1 MMERVE
7 MDEEEALLPDRPMTD
22 DLEVLLA
29 ALPLHIRQSLEMLG
43 DRAELLEV
51 VMDLGRQPEAR
62 YRGRE
67 TSLSQREVTEADLE
81 HVIQNI
87 GTFGSD
93 NRAGIERT
101 LHRISVI
108 RNRAGKPVGLTCRIG
123 RAVFGTIGI
132 IQDMVESG
140 QSILLVGKPGVGKTT
155 LLRETARVLADDLHK
170 RVIIVDTSNEIAG
183 DGDIPHP
190 AIGRARRMQVGRP
203 EQQHNVMI
211 EAVENHMPEVIVI
224 DEIGT
229 QLEAE
234 AARTINER
242 GVQLIGTAHG
252 VSLENLMLNPTLSD
266 LIGGIQSVTLGDEE
280 ARRRGTQ
287 KSVLERKAPPTFD
300 TMVEIRDR
308 DRVAV
313 HPSVAD
319 TVDAI
324 LRGQPYVT
332 QIRYRTESGQI
343 EMYEE
348 ENDPEGVSISNG
360 QAQQPFD
367 NMSMSAYGFGPPQG
381 NYGAARNRG
390 YGNGGPGGATTMNGG
405 GYTRGRSAVGG
416 GRPGLAGSSE
426 RGGGAGSPRQ
436 LTEPQPF
443 NPAEARSLA
452 VATATA
458 APPVLTPVVHNGNG
472 NGGSAERAS
481 RSNGNGASNKLI
493 GSQIKPMR
501 LYPHG
506 VNKGRLENVV
516 KGMGLPA
523 DIVRDIGD
531 SDVVLTLKNYY
542 RQRPLSLRQAE
553 NEGIPIYILKSN
565 TAAQMEGILAQIFG
579 VEMPTR
585 PDEDEDEVIA
595 TMDLDS
601 DPVKDAIYQT
611 EDAINSVMQR
621 GQAIE
626 LPPQNSFIRRLQH
639 QMAERYNLM
648 SQSRGRE
655 PYRRVKIYPQ

>member
-1 MMERVE
+1 MIKKFPI
-7 MDEEEALLPDRPMTD
+7 DEEEALLPERPVTD
-22 DLEVLLA
+22 DLELLLA
-29 ALPLHIRQSLEMLG
+29 ALPSHIRQSLEIQN
-43 DRAELLEV
+43 DRASLLEV
-51 VMDLGRQPEAR
+51 VMDLGRTPEAR
-62 YRGRE
+62 YRQSE
-67 TSLSQREVTEADLE
+67 LPLSQREVTEQDIE
-81 HVIQNI
+81 HVITNI

-108 RNRAGKPVGLTCRIG
+108 RNRAGKPVGLTLRIG

-132 IQDMVESG
+132 IRDLVENG

-155 LLRETARVLADDLHK
+155 LLRETARVLADELHK

-190 AIGRARRMQVGRP
+190 AIGRARRMQVARP
-203 EQQHNVMI
+203 DLQHNVMI
-211 EAVENHMPEVIVI
+211 EGVENHMPEVIVI

-300 TMVEIRDR
+300 VMVEIRER
-308 DRVAV
+308 DRLAV

-324 LRGQPYVT
+324 LRGQPYTT
-332 QIRYRTESGQI
+332 QIRFRNEKGEI
-343 EMYEE
+343 EVYEE
-348 ENDPEGVSISNG
+348 ENAPEVGPGQNG
-360 QAQQPFD
+360 QAPFD
-367 NMSMSAYGFGPPQG
+367 MSMASFGFSPGQ
-381 NYGAARNRG
+381 NYAGSGSGGRSRG
-390 YGNGGPGGATTMNGG
+390 YGSGVHGATTMPGG
-405 GYTRGRSAVGG
+405 FERGRKA
-416 GRPGLAGSSE
+416 GRSSQPITPLE
-426 RGGGAGSPRQ
+426 RGGGASFAPVVR
-436 LTEPQPF
+436 TTVS
-443 NPAEARSLA
+443 A
-452 VATATA
+452 ATAQE
-458 APPVLTPVVHNGNG
+458 PVILPI
-472 NGGSAERAS
+472 SQS
-481 RSNGNGASNKLI
+481 SNGNTGRDGEKRGKLVA
-493 GSQIKPMR
+493 GKLKPLR
-501 LYPHG
+501 IYPHG

-516 KGMGLPA
+516 KQMGLPA

-531 SDVVLTLKNYY
+531 SDLVLTLKNYY
-542 RQRPLSLRQAE
+542 RQKPLSLRQAE
-553 NEGIPIYILKSN
+553 TEGIPIYILKSN
-565 TAAQMEGILAQIFG
+565 TAAQIEGIMGQVFG
-579 VEMPTR
+579 VEVPSSTE
-585 PDEDEDEVIA
+585 PEEEDLVEA
-595 TMDLDS
+595 GMDLDS
-601 DPVKDAIYQT
+601 DPVKSAIYQT
-611 EDAINSVMQR
+611 EDAINQIMSR
-621 GQAIE
+621 GQAVE

-639 QMAERYNLM
+639 QMAERYNLL

-655 PYRRVKIYPQ
+655 PHRRVKIYPK

>member
-1 MMERVE
+1 MIKKFQI
-7 MDEEEALLPDRPMTD
+7 DEEEALLPERPVTD
-22 DLEVLLA
+22 DLELLLA
-29 ALPLHIRQSLEMLG
+29 ALPSHIRQSLETQD
-43 DRAELLEV
+43 DRASLLEV
-51 VMDLGRQPEAR
+51 VMDLGREPEAR
-62 YRGRE
+62 YRDRE
-67 TSLSQREVTEADLE
+67 VSLSPREVTESDID
-81 HVIQNI
+81 HVISNI

-108 RNRAGKPVGLTCRIG
+108 RNRAGKPVGLTLRIG

-132 IQDMVESG
+132 IRDLVESG

-190 AIGRARRMQVGRP
+190 AIGRARRMQVARP
-203 EQQHNVMI
+203 DLQHNVMI
-211 EAVENHMPEVIVI
+211 EGVENHMPEVIVI

-300 TMVEIRDR
+300 VMVEIRER
-308 DRVAV
+308 DRLAV
-313 HPSVAD
+313 HLNVAD

-324 LRGQPYVT
+324 LRGHPYTT
-332 QIRYRTESGQI
+332 QIRFRNEKGEI
-343 EMYEE
+343 EVYEE
-348 ENDPEGVSISNG
+348 ENDPETAGPGQNG
-360 QAQQPFD
+360 QTPFD
-367 NMSMSAYGFGPPQG
+367 MSMASFGFGPGQ
-381 NYGAARNRG
+381 NYAGGGGGRSRG
-390 YGNGGPGGATTMNGG
+390 YGSGVHGATTMPG
-405 GYTRGRSAVGG
+405 GYERSRKVGRG
-416 GRPGLAGSSE
+416 PQNLTPID
-426 RGGGAGSPRQ
+426 RGGGVSSV
-436 LTEPQPF
+436 
-443 NPAEARSLA
+443 PARA
-452 VATATA
+452 VITAQTA
-458 APPVLTPVVHNGNG
+458 QEPVVLPITGSHNGKAHREG
-472 NGGSAERAS
+472 EKKT
-481 RSNGNGASNKLI
+481 KLVA
-493 GSQIKPMR
+493 GKLKPLR
-501 LYPHG
+501 IYPHG

-516 KGMGLPA
+516 KQMGLPA
-523 DIVRDIGD
+523 DIVRDMGD
-531 SDVVLTLKNYY
+531 SDLVLTLKNYY
-542 RQRPLSLRQAE
+542 RQKPLSLRQAE
-553 NEGIPIYILKSN
+553 TEGIPIYILKSN
-565 TAAQMEGILAQIFG
+565 TAAQIEGIMAQVFG
-579 VEMPTR
+579 VEAPSSSE
-585 PDEDEDEVIA
+585 PDEADLTTA
-595 TMDLDS
+595 AMDLDS
-601 DPVKDAIYQT
+601 DPVKSAIYQT
-611 EDAINSVMQR
+611 EDAINQVMSR

-639 QMAERYNLM
+639 QMAERYNLL

>member
-1 MMERVE
+1 MMEKIE
-7 MDEEEALLPDRPMTD
+7 MDEEEALQSDRPMTD
-22 DLEVLLA
+22 DMELLLA
-29 ALPLHIRQSLEMLG
+29 ALPFHIRQSLESLG
-43 DRAELLEV
+43 DRAGLLEV
-51 VMDLGRQPEAR
+51 VMDLGRLPEAR

-67 TSLSQREVTEADLE
+67 VALSQREVTEADLD
-81 HVIQNI
+81 HVIANI
-87 GTFGSD
+87 GTFGGD

-132 IQDMVESG
+132 IQDLVESG

-190 AIGRARRMQVGRP
+190 AIGRSRRMQVARP

-211 EAVENHMPEVIVI
+211 EGVENHMPEVIVI

-313 HPSVAD
+313 HLSVAD

-332 QIRYRTESGQI
+332 QIRYRTESGEI

-360 QAQQPFD
+360 QPQPQYD
-367 NMSMSAYGFGPPQG
+367 SMSMAAYGFGPPAT
-381 NYGAARNRG
+381 NYGPGRNRG
-390 YGNGGPGGATTMNGG
+390 YGSGGVSGATTTNGG
-405 GYTRGRSAVGG
+405 GYARGRTGG
-416 GRPGLAGSSE
+416 GRPGQPGSTE
-426 RGGGAGSPRQ
+426 RGGGASGPRQ
-436 LTEPQPF
+436 LTQPQPF
-443 NPAEARSLA
+443 NPEAARALSQAASTPASPTVRSGNGSTNGNSNGPDHTPKP
-452 VATATA
+452 TAT
-458 APPVLTPVVHNGNG
+458 GN
-472 NGGSAERAS
+472 R
-481 RSNGNGASNKLI
+481 LI
-493 GSQIKPMR
+493 GSQLKPMR

-516 KGMGLPA
+516 KGMALPA
-523 DIVRDIGD
+523 DIVRDIDD

-565 TAAQMEGILAQIFG
+565 TATQMESILAQIFG

-585 PDEDEDEVIA
+585 LEDSDEDEVTA
-595 TMDLDS
+595 TMDLNS
-601 DPVKDAIYQT
+601 DPVKDAIFQT

-621 GQAIE
+621 GQAVE

-639 QMAERYNLM
+639 QMADRYNLL

-655 PYRRVKIYPQ
+655 PHRRVKIYPQ

>member
-1 MMERVE
+1 MINNIQL
-7 MDEEEALLPDRPMTD
+7 DEEEALLPDRPMTD
-22 DLEVLLA
+22 DLELLLA
-29 ALPLHIRQSLEMLG
+29 AMPLHIRQSLENLG

-51 VMDLGRQPEAR
+51 VMDLGRLPEAR

-67 TSLSQREVTEADLE
+67 TALSQREVTEADIE
-81 HVIQNI
+81 NVIQNI

-132 IQDMVESG
+132 IQELVESG

-190 AIGRARRMQVGRP
+190 AIGRARRMQVARP

-313 HPSVAD
+313 HISVAD

-324 LRGQPYVT
+324 LRGQPYIT
-332 QIRYRTESGQI
+332 QIRYRGEDGKI
-343 EMYEE
+343 EIYEE
-348 ENDPEGVSISNG
+348 ETDIESAAIGPNTQSSLD
-360 QAQQPFD
+360 
-367 NMSMSAYGFGPPQG
+367 MSMASFGFGPPMG
-381 NYGAARNRG
+381 SYGPNGGRGGRG
-390 YGNGGPGGATTMNGG
+390 YGSGVHGATTMGG
-405 GYTRGRSAVGG
+405 GFDRGRRSNSRANG
-416 GRPGLAGSSE
+416 PALPAE
-426 RGGGAGSPRQ
+426 RGGGASLTSPRPYAP
-436 LTEPQPF
+436 LQPT
-443 NPAEARSLA
+443 PAA
-452 VATATA
+452 ATV
-458 APPVLTPVVHNGNG
+458 APPLALPSALSSLPIAPAPVPQLQLQPARQRDGRIV
-472 NGGSAERAS
+472 
-481 RSNGNGASNKLI
+481 
-493 GSQIKPMR
+493 GSQLKPMR
-501 LYPHG
+501 IYPHG
-506 VNKGRLENVV
+506 VNKGRLENAIKTMSV
-516 KGMGLPA
+516 PA
-523 DIVRDIGD
+523 DIVREISD
-531 SDVVLTLKNYY
+531 SDIVLTLKNYY
-542 RQRPLSLRQAE
+542 RQKPLSLRQAE
-553 NEGIPIYILKSN
+553 NEGIPIYIMKSN
-565 TAAQMEGILAQIFG
+565 TAAQMEGILAQVFG
-579 VEMPTR
+579 VETPAR
-585 PDEDEDEVIA
+585 NDDEDEDLA
-595 TMDLDS
+595 TGEMDLNS
-601 DPVKDAIYQT
+601 DPVKSAIYQT
-611 EDAINSVMQR
+611 EDAITQVMQR

-639 QMAERYNLM
+639 QMAERYNLL

-655 PYRRVKIYPQ
+655 PFRRVKIYPQ

>member
-1 MMERVE
+1 MIKNYQI
-7 MDEEEALLPDRPMTD
+7 DEEEALLPERPVTD
-22 DLEVLLA
+22 DLELLLA
-29 ALPLHIRQSLEMLG
+29 ALPSHIRQSLEAQA
-43 DRAELLEV
+43 DRASLLEV
-51 VMDLGRQPEAR
+51 VMDLGRTPEAR
-62 YRGRE
+62 YRNSE
-67 TSLSQREVTEADLE
+67 VTLSPREVTESDIE
-81 HVIQNI
+81 HVISNI

-108 RNRAGKPVGLTCRIG
+108 RNRAGKPVGLTLRIG

-132 IQDMVESG
+132 IRDLVESG

-155 LLRETARVLADDLHK
+155 LLRETARVLADELHK

-190 AIGRARRMQVGRP
+190 AIGRARRMQVARP
-203 EQQHNVMI
+203 DLQHNVMI
-211 EAVENHMPEVIVI
+211 EGVENHMPEVIVI

-300 TMVEIRDR
+300 VMIEIRER
-308 DRVAV
+308 DRLAI
-313 HPSVAD
+313 HLSVAD

-324 LRGQPYVT
+324 LRGQPYTT
-332 QIRYRTESGQI
+332 QIRFRNEKGEI
-343 EMYEE
+343 EVYEE
-348 ENDPEGVSISNG
+348 ENDPEVGPG
-360 QAQQPFD
+360 QPNPPVD
-367 NMSMSAYGFGPPQG
+367 LTMSSFGFGPGQ
-381 NYGAARNRG
+381 NYGGGANSRNRG
-390 YGNGGPGGATTMNGG
+390 YASGVHGATT
-405 GYTRGRSAVGG
+405 VGG
-416 GRPGLAGSSE
+416 GFERSRKNGRTPQALAPLE
-426 RGGGAGSPRQ
+426 RGGGASPASATPVIRS
-436 LTEPQPF
+436 TV
-443 NPAEARSLA
+443 NPAASQE
-452 VATATA
+452 
-458 APPVLTPVVHNGNG
+458 PVILPISN
-472 NGGSAERAS
+472 S
-481 RSNGNGASNKLI
+481 SNGKRDGEKKSKLVA
-493 GSQIKPMR
+493 GNLKPLR
-501 LYPHG
+501 IYPHG

-516 KGMGLPA
+516 KQMGLPA

-531 SDVVLTLKNYY
+531 SDIVLTLKNYY
-542 RQRPLSLRQAE
+542 RQKPLSLRQAE
-553 NEGIPIYILKSN
+553 TEGIPIYILKSN
-565 TAAQMEGILAQIFG
+565 TAAQIEGIMAQVFG
-579 VEMPTR
+579 VEVPTSNEAE
-585 PDEDEDEVIA
+585 EDDVVGQV
-595 TMDLDS
+595 MDLNS
-601 DPVKDAIYQT
+601 DPVKSAITQT
-611 EDAINSVMQR
+611 EDAINQIMQR

-639 QMAERYNLM
+639 QMAERYNLL

-655 PYRRVKIYPQ
+655 PYRRVKIYPK

>member
-1 MMERVE
+1 MIDKIEI
-7 MDEEEALLPDRPMTD
+7 DEEEALLPERPITD
-22 DLEVLLA
+22 DLEMLLA
-29 ALPLHIRQSLEMLG
+29 ALPLHIRQSLENLG
-43 DRAELLEV
+43 DRAALLEI
-51 VMDLGRQPEAR
+51 VMDLGRLPEAR
-62 YRGRE
+62 YRDRE
-67 TSLSQREVTEADLE
+67 VYLGDREVTEAELE

-108 RNRAGKPVGLTCRIG
+108 RNRAGKAVGLTCRVG

-132 IQDMVESG
+132 IQDLVESG
-140 QSILLVGKPGVGKTT
+140 QSILLVGRPGVGKTT

-190 AIGRARRMQVGRP
+190 AIGRARRMQVARP
-203 EQQHNVMI
+203 DLQHNVMI

-313 HPSVAD
+313 HLSVAD

-324 LRGQPYVT
+324 LRGQPYTT
-332 QIRYRTESGQI
+332 QIRYRNEKGEI
-343 EMYEE
+343 ETYEE
-348 ENDPEGVSISNG
+348 EIDPEAVAVGNAG
-360 QAQQPFD
+360 QQPTGEL
-367 NMSMSAYGFGPPQG
+367 SMAAFGFGPQANSYG
-381 NYGAARNRG
+381 NNSRSRGHGSGVHGAATVS
-390 YGNGGPGGATTMNGG
+390 AG
-405 GYTRGRSAVGG
+405 GYTGRKASNNRGTNGTVA
-416 GRPGLAGSSE
+416 LE
-426 RGGGAGSPRQ
+426 RGGGA
-436 LTEPQPF
+436 
-443 NPAEARSLA
+443 
-452 VATATA
+452 V
-458 APPVLTPVVHNGNG
+458 
-472 NGGSAERAS
+472 AS
-481 RSNGNGASNKLI
+481 RPQATLPEEPIALPTQRQSRDKQPHMPS
-493 GSQIKPMR
+493 SQLKPLR
-501 LYPHG
+501 IYPHG

-516 KGMGLPA
+516 KQMGVPA
-523 DIVRDIGD
+523 DIVRDMSD
-531 SDVVLTLKNYY
+531 SDLVLTLKNYY
-542 RQRPLSLRQAE
+542 RQKPLSLRQAE

-565 TAAQMEGILAQIFG
+565 TAAQIEGIIAQVFG
-579 VEMPTR
+579 VDAPTR
-585 PDEDEDEVIA
+585 HVDEDEDRIEGE
-595 TMDLDS
+595 MDVNS
-601 DPVKDAIYQT
+601 DPVKSAIYQT
-611 EDAINSVMQR
+611 EDAINQVMQK
-621 GQAIE
+621 GQPVE

-639 QMAERYNLM
+639 QMAERYNLL

>member
-1 MMERVE
+1 MINNFQI
-7 MDEEEALLPDRPMTD
+7 DEEEALLPERPVTD
-22 DLEVLLA
+22 DLELLLA
-29 ALPLHIRQSLEMLG
+29 ALPSHIRQSLEMQD
-43 DRAELLEV
+43 DRASLLEV
-51 VMDLGRQPEAR
+51 VMDLGREPEAR
-62 YRGRE
+62 YRNRE
-67 TSLSQREVTEADLE
+67 VSLSPREVTEPDIE
-81 HVIQNI
+81 NVIKNI

-108 RNRAGKPVGLTCRIG
+108 RNRAGKPVGLTLRIG

-132 IQDMVESG
+132 IRDLVESG

-155 LLRETARVLADDLHK
+155 LLRETARVLADELHK

-190 AIGRARRMQVGRP
+190 AIGRARRMQVARP
-203 EQQHNVMI
+203 DLQHNVMI
-211 EAVENHMPEVIVI
+211 EGVENHMPEVIVI

-300 TMVEIRDR
+300 VMVEIRER
-308 DRVAV
+308 DRLAV
-313 HPSVAD
+313 HLSVAD

-324 LRGQPYVT
+324 LRAQPYTT
-332 QIRYRTESGQI
+332 QIRFRNEKGEI
-343 EMYEE
+343 EIYEE
-348 ENDPEGVSISNG
+348 ENDPETAGPG
-360 QAQQPFD
+360 QSGQTTFD
-367 NMSMSAYGFGPPQG
+367 MSMASFGFGPGQ
-381 NYGAARNRG
+381 NYPGGGGRGRG
-390 YGNGGPGGATTMNGG
+390 YGSGTHGATTMPGG
-405 GYTRGRSAVGG
+405 FERGRKVGRG
-416 GRPGLAGSSE
+416 PQAISPLE
-426 RGGGAGSPRQ
+426 RGGGAG
-436 LTEPQPF
+436 
-443 NPAEARSLA
+443 AAARA
-452 VATATA
+452 VHSTTIQTAQE
-458 APPVLTPVVHNGNG
+458 PVVLPI
-472 NGGSAERAS
+472 ATP
-481 RSNGNGASNKLI
+481 SNGKTARDGEKKGKLVA
-493 GSQIKPMR
+493 GKLKPLR
-501 LYPHG
+501 IYPHG

-516 KGMGLPA
+516 KQMGLPA

-531 SDVVLTLKNYY
+531 SDLVLTLKNYY
-542 RQRPLSLRQAE
+542 RQKPLSLRQAE
-553 NEGIPIYILKSN
+553 TEGIPIYILKSN
-565 TAAQMEGILAQIFG
+565 TAAQIEGIMAQVFG
-579 VEMPTR
+579 VEAPSSTEL
-585 PDEDEDEVIA
+585 EDEDLTTA
-595 TMDLDS
+595 AMDLDS
-601 DPVKDAIYQT
+601 DPVKSAIYQT
-611 EDAINSVMQR
+611 EDAINQVMSR
-621 GQAIE
+621 NQAIE

-639 QMAERYNLM
+639 QMAERYNLL

>member
-1 MMERVE
+1 MMKREQ
-7 MDEEEALLPDRPMTD
+7 MDEEEALLPDRPITD
-22 DLEVLLA
+22 DMELLLA
-29 ALPLHIRQSLEMLG
+29 ALPLHIRQSLEHLG

-51 VMDLGRQPEAR
+51 VMDLGRRPEAR

-67 TSLSQREVTEADLE
+67 TSLSDREVTAGDLE

-87 GTFGSD
+87 GTFGGD

-132 IQDMVESG
+132 IQDLVESG

-155 LLRETARVLADDLHK
+155 LLRETGRVLADDLHK

-190 AIGRARRMQVGRP
+190 AIGRARRMQVARP
-203 EQQHNVMI
+203 EEQHNVMI

-229 QLEAE
+229 LLEAE

-324 LRGQPYVT
+324 LRGQPYTT
-332 QIRYRTESGQI
+332 QIRYRTETGQI

-348 ENDPEGVSISNG
+348 ENDPEGVSIGNGSNTNGLG
-360 QAQQPFD
+360 QNGVYD
-367 NMSMSAYGFGPPQG
+367 MSMAAFGYGNGPSG
-381 NYGAARNRG
+381 NYGNGGGGRSRG
-390 YGNGGPGGATTMNGG
+390 YGNGVHGATSTG
-405 GYTRGRSAVGG
+405 GYSSRKPVGRG
-416 GRPGLAGSSE
+416 GSQPIPAE
-426 RGGGAGSPRQ
+426 RGGGA
-436 LTEPQPF
+436 
-443 NPAEARSLA
+443 
-452 VATATA
+452 VAFRPLPEA
-458 APPVLTPVVHNGNG
+458 APTPAPFPTVAGTVVLSPTARPIAPPAAPTPITKN
-472 NGGSAERAS
+472 SD
-481 RSNGNGASNKLI
+481 KLI

-501 LYPHG
+501 IYPHG

-516 KGMGLPA
+516 KQMSLPA
-523 DIVRDIGD
+523 DIVREISD
-531 SDVVLTLKNYY
+531 SDIVMTLKNYY
-542 RQRPLSLRQAE
+542 RQKPLSLRQAE

-565 TAAQMEGILAQIFG
+565 TATQMEGILAQLFG
-579 VEMPTR
+579 VEIPAHAG
-585 PDEDEDEVIA
+585 DEEDEVIA
-595 TMDLDS
+595 TMDVDS
-601 DPVKDAIYQT
+601 DPVKEAIYQT
-611 EDAINSVMQR
+611 EDAINHVINR

-639 QMAERYNLM
+639 QMAERYNLL

-655 PYRRVKIYPQ
+655 PHRRVKIYPQ